1 MTATETFADKIET
14 CRKGHPYTEE
24 NTRWVEVRGQRS
36 RQCRQCDKDRAQAKR
51 DRLRGDAPKFKKKHL
66 AEECFRGHPLEGDNL
81 YWYDTKWGKQRRC
94 RACDEFR
101 RLERIGQATTVQP
114 TKTHCVNGHALEGDN
129 LSFNTE
135 GYAVC
140 LACSLA
146 RTMKHKNANYD
157 AVLEGNRRNRRRA
170 KDETAEAA
178 KIEILK
184 IYAEDLTDDELILR
198 LRAALPPAE
207 E

>member
-1 MTATETFADKIET
+1 MTAIDT
-14 CRKGHPYTEE
+14 CRKGHPYTDE
-24 NTRWVEVRGQRS
+24 NTRWVEVRGQKS

-51 DRLRGDAPKFKKKHL
+51 DRLRGDKRKFAKTL
-66 AEECFRGHPLEGDNL
+66 AEECFRGHKLEGDNL
-81 YWYDTKWGKQRRC
+81 YLYMQDGLQQRRC
-94 RACDEFR
+94 RACQEFR
-101 RLERIGQATTVQP
+101 RQEHTAAGVTVQP

-146 RTMKHKNANYD
+146 ATLRHKAANYD
-157 AVLEGNRRNRRRA
+157 AVLDGKRRNRRQA
-170 KDETAEAA
+170 KDMTSVSAWARVLE
-178 KIEILK
+178 
-184 IYAEDLTDDELILR
+184 IYASDISDDELIAALR
-198 LRAALPPAE
+198 GALPPAE